1 MDMEKKIKKVF
12 YIFVILALFILVM
25 VSAYL
30 KFSNNDN
37 KVSASKE
44 NVVAVVDGF
53 KVYEGD
59 ISARLKT
66 LSPDG
71 KEVKAED
78 VPQGVLRAMVLEVFV
93 NNEIDKDSKK
103 LKYQKNAEIEKIVEN
118 FKRNII
124 REKYLNDTIFSKI
137 TDKEVENEYAKIV
150 ESVKGK
156 EERKIKHILVADED
170 EIERI
175 RRNVLRSGNFE
186 KVAKEKSIDKTS
198 AENGGDIGYVLRS
211 ELVPEFADVAFILK
225 AGAISK
231 PLKTQYGWHII
242 KVEDIRPAQFLPF
255 DEVKD
260 RIKQKLQQEAIQKYL
275 TSLTSKVNVDFKI
288 DIKKLPIANLDL
300 IDKEN
305 ADAKASQ
312 KKSEEQDVK
321 NSESEDAE

>member
-288 DIKKLPIANLDL
+288 DTKKLPIANLDL

>member
-1 MDMEKKIKKVF
+1 MEKKIKKVF

-231 PLKTQYGWHII
+231 PVKTQYGWHII

-288 DIKKLPIANLDL
+288 DTKKLPIANLDL